1 MFIGELSKITG
12 ASRKAIRHY
21 EALGLLPLPQRQ
33 GKYRVY
39 GEADASLIC
48 MIRRAQSLG
57 FSLKEIR
64 ALSIARAETNRL
76 PVDMALALIDGKR
89 NELKSTIARA
99 KALDGELERLRKDL
113 LRMAS
118 AEEA

>member
-99 KALDGELERLRKDL
+99 KALDGELEMLQKNL

>member
-21 EALGLLPLPQRQ
+21 EELGLIPLPQRQ

-39 GEADASLIC
+39 GEAEASLIC

-57 FSLKEIR
+57 FTLKEIR
-64 ALSIARAETNRL
+64 ALSIARAKTNRL
-76 PVDMALALIDGKR
+76 PVDMALTLIDGKR
-89 NELKSTIARA
+89 DELKAAIARA
-99 KALDGELERLRKDL
+99 KALDEELGKLRKDL
-113 LRMAS
+113 LRLAS
-118 AEEA
+118 SEQA